1 MEISLSM
8 YPTMLEFSVEATY
21 PNDEAIVTAVIMV
34 LSAIQGV
41 IVIELQQVFATE
53 YVPKEG
59 IEVRLGKVQRS
70 KWSKINNGAGEQI
83 MVARWL

>member
-59 IEVRLGKVQRS
+59 IEVRRKGP
-70 KWSKINNGAGEQI
+70 KIKME
-83 MVARWL
+83 

>member
-41 IVIELQQVFATE
+41 IVIELQQVFASE

-59 IEVRLGKVQRS
+59 IEVRRGS
-70 KWSKINNGAGEQI
+70 KDQNGVKLI
-83 MVARWL
+83 MGPAN

>member
-1 MEISLSM
+1 
-8 YPTMLEFSVEATY
+8 MLEFSVEATY

-41 IVIELQQVFATE
+41 IVIELQQVFASE

-59 IEVRLGKVQRS
+59 IEVRRRS
-70 KWSKINNGAGEQI
+70 EGQNGVKLATGRTNSRKL
-83 MVARWL
+83 ARSHRNH